1 MPREPFVLFDVQRTT
16 LADRPT
22 LTVRGELDIATA
34 PELAAAVDAEL
45 AAGSEALII
54 DVSETVFM
62 DSSGARELVRS
73 ARQAAAGGV
82 NLYVLAPSKTGGVRL
97 TIDLLDL
104 GSLVPIVGSVFEI
117 TSGVADRRARP

>member
-1 MPREPFVLFDVQRTT
+1 MLFDVQRTI
-16 LADRPT
+16 LADRPS

-34 PELAAAVDAEL
+34 PDLAAAVDAEL
-45 AAGSEALII
+45 ATAPEALII
-54 DVSETVFM
+54 DLTDTIFM

-73 ARQAAAGGV
+73 ARQAAGDGV
-82 NLYVLAPSKTGGVRL
+82 NLYVLAPDRTGGVRL

-104 GSLVPIVGSVFEI
+104 ASRVPIVSSVFEI

>member
-45 AAGSEALII
+45 AAGSEAVIPDL
-54 DVSETVFM
+54 SGPVFVA
-62 DSSGARELVRS
+62 SAGARELVRS

-82 NLYVLAPSKTGGVRL
+82 NLYVLAPSKTGGVGL
-97 TIDLLDL
+97 TIDLLD
-104 GSLVPIVGSVFEI
+104 
-117 TSGVADRRARP
+117 

>member
-1 MPREPFVLFDVQRTT
+1 MLFDVQRTT

-34 PELAAAVDAEL
+34 PELTAAVDAEL
-45 AAGSEALII
+45 AAGAEALII
-54 DVSETVFM
+54 DLSDTTFM

-82 NLYVLAPSKTGGVRL
+82 NLYVLAPQRTGGVRL

-104 GSLVPIVGSVFEI
+104 GSLVRIAGSIFEI

>member
-1 MPREPFVLFDVQRTT
+1 MLFDVQRTT